1 MENLILSMGWVIG
14 LVALLLVGELLAK
27 AFKWN

>member
-1 MENLILSMGWVIG
+1 MENLILTLIG
-14 LVALLLVGELLAK
+14 LWAFVALLLVCELLAK